1 MPNEKYSFNFTI
13 DEVKEFLKQTGNR
26 KRDISLQFIY
36 AFIFVMLIILAL
48 LYPLVSDFLT
58 GLFSGILFAYTVI
71 MTLTYMQSKKLI
83 KANRT
88 RIATN
93 TYQYE
98 FFDDEILVNII
109 DSISTRT
116 VHIKYNDITSI
127 KELKNHYVLDYANQN
142 YFLRKSDLIE
152 NSKITTL

>member
-1 MPNEKYSFNFTI
+1 MPFEKYSFNFTV
-13 DEVKEFLKQTGNR
+13 DEVKDFLKQTGNR
-26 KRDISLQFIY
+26 KRDVAIQFIY
-36 AFIFVMLIILAL
+36 AFIFLMLIILVL
-48 LYPLVSDFLT
+48 LSPFVSDFLT
-58 GLFSGILFAYTVI
+58 GLFTAILFVYTVI
-71 MTLTYMQSKKLI
+71 MSLTYMQSKKLI

-98 FFDDEILVNII
+98 FFEDEILVNII

-116 VHIKYNDITSI
+116 VHIKYNDITGI
-127 KELKNHYVLDYANQN
+127 KSLKNHYALEYVNQY

-152 NSKITTL
+152 NAKITTL